1 MFKKQRRI
9 NGFLL
14 PGVLP
19 LVRSALELDM
29 LGQRERAVEAAKG
42 SLVIWRQIE
51 SPGVAKVEA
60 WLRKRDIEV

>member
-19 LVRSALELDM
+19 LVRRVPRSKYLSL
-29 LGQRERAVEAAKG
+29 LGLRR
-42 SLVIWRQIE
+42 S
-51 SPGVAKVEA
+51 VAE
-60 WLRKRDIEV
+60 

>member
-1 MFKKQRRI
+1 
-9 NGFLL
+9 
-14 PGVLP
+14 
-19 LVRSALELDM
+19 M

-60 WLRKRDIEV
+60 WLRERDIEV